1 MLNHRKQCTN
11 CMKYGTKAY
20 WQGGRLWSGDDSGC
34 QEIVICRGAMVIK
47 NRPW

>member
-20 WQGGRLWSGDDSGC
+20 GRVGVYGQGMTVVVRKLSFA
-34 QEIVICRGAMVIK
+34 GAQ
-47 NRPW
+47 W